1 MPSASKL
8 AAVAG
13 LLLVAG
19 SHGIEVAV
27 AATNLTTDVQDT
39 VKAGV
44 PTIVALIMVSIG
56 LAALYGLKK
65 KA

>member
-19 SHGIEVAV
+19 SLGIEVAV

-39 VKAGV
+39 VNAWV